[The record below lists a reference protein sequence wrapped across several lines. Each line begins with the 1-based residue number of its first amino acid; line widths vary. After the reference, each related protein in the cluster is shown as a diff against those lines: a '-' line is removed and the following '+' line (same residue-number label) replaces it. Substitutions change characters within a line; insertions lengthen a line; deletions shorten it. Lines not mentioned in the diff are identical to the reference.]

1 MKKFAT
7 LLVAVF
13 ATTALWAFR
22 VDSLYYRVT
31 SDTVPYTVA
40 VTHASSS
47 GNISHNLTSAI
58 IPETVTNNGI
68 TYTVTSIGHGAFRE
82 CHNLTSIT
90 IPKSVTIIEYAWFDR
105 CQLQKV
111 NYTGDVQGWI
121 NIKMEGNPIYYSKNL
136 YINDVPLT
144 DLVIPDGVTEIST
157 AFAYDTCITSVTIPE
172 SVTNIGAYAFAE
184 CSGLTS
190 ITIPNSVTTIGD
202 HAFSGCSGLTAATI
216 GSSVTSIGSS
226 AFASCTGLSTITIPN
241 SVTTIGDHAFSG
253 CSGLTAAT
261 IGSGVTSIGNSAFA
275 SCTGLTTIT
284 IPNSVTSIGSSVFGG
299 CTNLAHLAI
308 PSSVTS
314 AASEQLKE
322 LYALDSI
329 SVPAMILDVEE
340 AKWVYQPKKLR
351 YIEVNSGELTT
362 NAFAVIQRSYKTLQA
377 LDMDRAENTAIT
389 DEAFKDFYNLQQ
401 LVLPAALQK
410 VPYMAVA
417 GCKTLQAISIPA
429 TVEEVDNSAFE
440 DCRSIKSITFE
451 GATNNASGAAQYAPA
466 AGSALRRIGNWA
478 FYNNHELQN
487 LTIPEGVTEIG
498 DAAFY
503 GCTYLQDMVLPSSVR
518 SIGDNAFALCSK
530 LTKITVNSTTPP
542 EIQPKTFEDVNR
554 TIPVY
559 VPMEAVEDYLNDPY
573 WSEFN
578 IQGVEPTAIENVQQ
592 TAAFFAENGRIV
604 CDDEFQIFDLLGR
617 NVTRLNGSL
626 NGVYIVKVGEKAQKV
641 VVK

>member
-13 ATTALWAFR
+13 ATTALWAYDFQSG
-22 VDSLYYRVT
+22 DLYYNIT
-31 SDTVPYTVA
+31 SNTEPYTVE
-40 VTHASSS
+40 VTYEKEWSS
-47 GNISHNLTSAI
+47 
-58 IPETVTNNGI
+58 
-68 TYTVTSIGHGAFRE
+68 
-82 CHNLTSIT
+82 
-90 IPKSVTIIEYAWFDR
+90 D
-105 CQLQKV
+105 
-111 NYTGDVQGWI
+111 NYKG
-121 NIKMEGNPIYYSKNL
+121 L
-136 YINDVPLT
+136 
-144 DLVIPDGVTEIST
+144 
-157 AFAYDTCITSVTIPE
+157 TSVTIPE
-172 SVTNIGAYAFAE
+172 SVTYDGTTYAVTSIGELAFNSCTE
-184 CSGLTS
+184 FTS
-190 ITIPNSVTTIGD
+190 ITIGNSVTTIGD

-216 GSSVTSIGSS
+216 GNSVTSIGSS
-226 AFASCTGLSTITIPN
+226 AFASCTGLTTITIPN

-261 IGSGVTSIGNSAFA
+261 IGNSVTSIGSSAFA

-604 CDDEFQIFDLLGR
+604 CDGEFQIFDLLGR

-641 VVK
+641 VVSSK